1 MEEDDL
7 NALLG
12 KNLDLTELTKSLATQ
27 PKMDLAKIEPDK
39 LEEKILEESNEIIGQ
54 TKNALADVLMQLQT
68 TPNDGELV
76 EGAAK
81 MVNAFSGLLD
91 SLHKIYSMKER
102 FRQQVLLQAAKM
114 QAVDKMNQ
122 DNNATRVLLTR
133 EQIMSTLE
141 NNAKNSETIDIKEQI
156 QENDTPKLR
165 GVNDI
170 LNNESDTTTQE
181 V

>member
-1 MEEDDL
+1 MEEDEL

-12 KNLDLTELTKSLATQ
+12 KNLNLSELAKSLSSQ
-27 PKMDLAKIEPDK
+27 PKSELAKIEPDK

-102 FRQQVLLQAAKM
+102 FRQQVVLQAARM
-114 QAVDKMNQ
+114 QAADKMNQ
-122 DNNATRVLLTR
+122 DNNATKVLLTR

-141 NNAKNSETIDIKEQI
+141 NNAKNNTFVDLQEQ
-156 QENDTPKLR
+156 QENETPKLQ
-165 GVNDI
+165 GLNDI
-170 LNNESDTTTQE
+170 LKNESDTITQE
-181 V
+181 I